1 MGFTKDDITRLAQ
14 DNDKTRQIVFDF
26 TPKKCIIGIPLQQ
39 DLKLG
44 LP

>member
-1 MGFTKDDITRLAQ
+1 MGFTKDDIARLAQ
-14 DNDKTRQIVFDF
+14 DNAKTRQIVFDF
-26 TPKKCIIGIPLQQ
+26 TPKKFIIGIPLPQ